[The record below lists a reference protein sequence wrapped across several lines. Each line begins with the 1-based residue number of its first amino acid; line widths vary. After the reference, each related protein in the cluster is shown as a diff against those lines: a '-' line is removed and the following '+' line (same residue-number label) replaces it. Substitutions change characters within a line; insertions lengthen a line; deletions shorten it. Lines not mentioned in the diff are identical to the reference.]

1 MGSQRFILHVDMDA
15 FYVSVELLRHPELV
29 GQPVVVGASGNRGVV
44 AAASYEARQFG
55 VHSAM
60 ASSRA
65 RNLCPHAVFLSP
77 DHGHYAAVG
86 EQVVQLLTTYTPL
99 VEQLS
104 IDESFLDVTGS
115 QNLLGSPVD
124 IAWKIRQDIA
134 DTCKLSCSIGI
145 APNKFL
151 AKLASEHAK
160 PRATAQRI
168 DPGHQ
173 VFEVKH
179 GHELEF
185 LHPLSV
191 SALWGVGPAT
201 KEKLARIGIN
211 TVGQLAECD
220 EQLLQHAL
228 GNAHGSHLFALSH
241 GIDDRPVEPERSAK
255 SIGNEETFSTDL
267 HSVGELR
274 PHLVRLCE
282 SVARRVRASG
292 LIALTLTLK
301 VKFST
306 FHTITRSVTTRDG
319 ISTAPAMVEVLSS
332 LLEDIDP
339 SQGVRL
345 LGVHASKL
353 VDASGHGQQQT
364 LFDVSESDSNSTD
377 ASSADRAASVEI
389 QWSEASQAVDS
400 IVAKFGRSAIRPA
413 SAIGS
418 EDAGE
423 NPFGPKAVD
432 E

>member
-1 MGSQRFILHVDMDA
+1 MDA

-29 GQPVVVGASGNRGVV
+29 GLPVVVGASGNRGVV

-65 RNLCPHAVFLSP
+65 RALCPHAVFLPP
-77 DHGHYAAVG
+77 DHEHYSEVG
-86 EQVVQLLTTYTPL
+86 AQVVELLTKYTPL

-115 QNLLGSPVD
+115 QTLWGSAVE

-134 DTCKLSCSIGI
+134 DTCNLSCSVGV

-173 VFEVKH
+173 VFVVEH

-201 KEKLARIGIN
+201 REKLSRIGIN

-241 GIDDRPVEPERSAK
+241 GIDDRPVEPERNAK
-255 SIGNEETFSTDL
+255 SIGNEETFSADI
-267 HSVGELR
+267 HSGDDLR

-282 SVARRVRASG
+282 SVARRVRSG
-292 LIALTLTLK
+292 DLAALTLTLK

-306 FHTITRSVTTRDG
+306 FHTITRSVSTRHG
-319 ISTAPAMVEVLSS
+319 LSTAPAMVE
-332 LLEDIDP
+332 LLWPLLDDIDP

-353 VDASGHGQQQT
+353 VSMTGRAEQQS
-364 LFDVSESDSNSTD
+364 LFDMDEFGGPSTTDSSTD
-377 ASSADRAASVEI
+377 RAVSVE
-389 QWSEASQAVDS
+389 QHWSEASQAVDS
-400 IVAKFGRSAIRPA
+400 IVAKFGRSAIKPA
-413 SAIGS
+413 SSLGAD
-418 EDAGE
+418 DAGE
-423 NPFGPKAVD
+423 NPFGPAGPV

>member
-1 MGSQRFILHVDMDA
+1 VDTQRFILHVDMDA
-15 FYVSVELLRHPELV
+15 FYVSVELLRRPELV
-29 GQPVVVGASGNRGVV
+29 GLPVVVGASSSRGVV

-65 RNLCPHAVFLSP
+65 RALCPHAVFLPP
-77 DHGHYAAVG
+77 DHGHYSDVG
-86 EQVVQLLTTYTPL
+86 QQVVELLTRYTPL

-115 QNLLGSPVD
+115 QALWGSAVD
-124 IAWKIRQDIA
+124 IAWKIRKDIA
-134 DTCKLSCSIGI
+134 DTHKLSCSIGV

-173 VFEVKH
+173 VFVVEH
-179 GHELEF
+179 GRELEF

-201 KEKLARIGIN
+201 REKLSRIGIN
-211 TVGQLAECD
+211 TVGQLAQCD
-220 EQLLQHAL
+220 ENLLQHAL

-241 GIDDRPVEPERSAK
+241 GIDDRSVEPERSAK
-255 SIGNEETFSTDL
+255 SIGNEETFSADI
-267 HSVGELR
+267 HSADELR

-282 SVARRVRASG
+282 SVARRVRRSNLTAM
-292 LIALTLTLK
+292 TLTLK

-306 FHTITRSVTTRDG
+306 FHTITRSVSTRHG
-319 ISTAPAMVEVLSS
+319 LSTAPAMVEILWP
-332 LLEDIDP
+332 LFDDIDP

-353 VDASGHGQQQT
+353 V
-364 LFDVSESDSNSTD
+364 STD
-377 ASSADRAASVEI
+377 GRAEQQSLFEMDEVVGGNPRESSTDRALSVEH

-400 IVAKFGRSAIRPA
+400 IVAKFGRSAIKPA
-413 SAIGS
+413 SSLGAD
-418 EDAGE
+418 DAGE
-423 NPFGPKAVD
+423 NPFGPTEPA

>member
-1 MGSQRFILHVDMDA
+1 MDA
-15 FYVSVELLRHPELV
+15 FYVSVELLRRPELV
-29 GQPVVVGASGNRGVV
+29 GLPVVVGASSSRGVV

-65 RNLCPHAVFLSP
+65 RALCPHAVFLPP
-77 DHGHYAAVG
+77 DHGHYSDVG
-86 EQVVQLLTTYTPL
+86 QQVVELLTRYTPL

-115 QNLLGSPVD
+115 QALWGSAVD
-124 IAWKIRQDIA
+124 IAWKIRKDIA
-134 DTCKLSCSIGI
+134 DTHKLSCSIGV

-173 VFEVKH
+173 VFVVEH
-179 GHELEF
+179 GRELEF

-201 KEKLARIGIN
+201 REKLSRIGIN
-211 TVGQLAECD
+211 TVGQLAQCD
-220 EQLLQHAL
+220 EKLLQHAL

-255 SIGNEETFSTDL
+255 SIGNEETFSVDI
-267 HSVGELR
+267 HSADELR

-282 SVARRVRASG
+282 SVARRVRRSNLTAM
-292 LIALTLTLK
+292 TLTLK

-306 FHTITRSVTTRDG
+306 FHTITRSVSTRHG
-319 ISTAPAMVEVLSS
+319 LSTAPAMVEILWP
-332 LLEDIDP
+332 LFDDIDP

-353 VDASGHGQQQT
+353 V
-364 LFDVSESDSNSTD
+364 STD
-377 ASSADRAASVEI
+377 GRAEQQSLFEMDEVVGGNPRESSTDRALSVEH

-400 IVAKFGRSAIRPA
+400 IVAKFGRSAIKPA
-413 SAIGS
+413 SSLGAD
-418 EDAGE
+418 DAGE
-423 NPFGPKAVD
+423 NPFGPTEPA

>member
-1 MGSQRFILHVDMDA
+1 MDA
-15 FYVSVELLRHPELV
+15 FYVSVELLRRPELV
-29 GQPVVVGASGNRGVV
+29 GLPVVVGASGSRGVV

-65 RNLCPHAVFLSP
+65 RNLCPHAVFLPP
-77 DHGHYAAVG
+77 DHEHYSEVG
-86 EQVVQLLTTYTPL
+86 QQVVELLMKYTPL

-115 QNLLGSPVD
+115 QTLWGSATD

-134 DTCKLSCSIGI
+134 DVCKLSCSVGV

-168 DPGHQ
+168 DRGHQ
-173 VFEVKH
+173 VFVVEH

-185 LHPLSV
+185 LHPLPV

-201 KEKLARIGIN
+201 REKLSRIGIN

-220 EQLLQHAL
+220 EQVLQHAL

-241 GIDDRPVEPERSAK
+241 GVDDRPVEPERGAK
-255 SIGNEETFSTDL
+255 SIGNEETFSADL
-267 HSVGELR
+267 HSTHDLR

-282 SVARRVRASG
+282 SVARRVRAG
-292 LIALTLTLK
+292 DLVAMTLTLK

-306 FHTITRSVTTRDG
+306 FHSITRSVSTRSG
-319 ISTAPAMVEVLSS
+319 VSTAPAMVELLWP

-353 VDASGHGQQQT
+353 SLASERSEPQT
-364 LFDVSESDSNSTD
+364 LFDLDDLATTTDSAQSSTQR
-377 ASSADRAASVEI
+377 AMSAEH
-389 QWSEASQAVDS
+389 QWSDASQAVDS
-400 IVAKFGRSAIRPA
+400 IVAKFGRHAITPA
-413 SAIGS
+413 SALGS
-418 EDAGE
+418 DAVGE
-423 NPFGPKAVD
+423 NPFGPSGDD